1 MKSFFKLGNRVRS
14 SRESRNEQIEHER
27 TWTYIKNLKRPIRIR
42 YFCFVFEVLKMR
54 FFHLNLVS
62 LIFCACPTPKWQ
74 KAGESSSLKYAT
86 NIIGQDGNEVGEM
99 QVKMIV
105 KQVGYHVVT
114 RQGANQI
121 LHKL

>member
-1 MKSFFKLGNRVRS
+1 
-14 SRESRNEQIEHER
+14 
-27 TWTYIKNLKRPIRIR
+27 
-42 YFCFVFEVLKMR
+42 MR

-86 NIIGQDGNEVGEM
+86 NVIGHDGNEVGEM

-105 KQVGYHVVT
+105 KQVCYLAPLSQ
-114 RQGANQI
+114 REIIQI
-121 LHKL
+121 LKYRTNRRVCQNQQLI

>member
-1 MKSFFKLGNRVRS
+1 
-14 SRESRNEQIEHER
+14 
-27 TWTYIKNLKRPIRIR
+27 
-42 YFCFVFEVLKMR
+42 MR

-86 NIIGQDGNEVGEM
+86 NIIGHDGNEVGEM

-105 KQVGYHVVT
+105 KQVGSNVPCSCSAGNISNT
-114 RQGANQI
+114 S
-121 LHKL
+121 

>member
-1 MKSFFKLGNRVRS
+1 
-14 SRESRNEQIEHER
+14 
-27 TWTYIKNLKRPIRIR
+27 
-42 YFCFVFEVLKMR
+42 MR

-105 KQVGYHVVT
+105 KQVGYHVLT
-114 RQGANQI
+114 RQGANHI
-121 LHKL
+121 LHKLNYKL

>member
-1 MKSFFKLGNRVRS
+1 
-14 SRESRNEQIEHER
+14 
-27 TWTYIKNLKRPIRIR
+27 
-42 YFCFVFEVLKMR
+42 MR

-86 NIIGQDGNEVGEM
+86 NVIGHDGNEVGEM

-105 KQVGYHVVT
+105 KQVCYRVVLG
-114 RQGANQI
+114 REPFKYSI
-121 LHKL
+121 IYDSR

>member
-1 MKSFFKLGNRVRS
+1 
-14 SRESRNEQIEHER
+14 
-27 TWTYIKNLKRPIRIR
+27 
-42 YFCFVFEVLKMR
+42 MR

-86 NIIGQDGNEVGEM
+86 NIIGHDGNEVGEM

-105 KQVGYHVVT
+105 KQVSYNVLA
-114 RQGANQI
+114 RQAIFQI
-121 LHKL
+121 LHKIGHKL